1 MRKAHWFLVAF
12 GLCML
17 FPARARAQECPPAQ
31 QCDLCLGP
39 EDKKTVVDSLKELKS
54 IKESKA
60 VLKLK
65 GDIVIVRDWQDR
77 VYVNGGSAKPVDATL
92 TLGSTIN
99 RDMEIQLPVQ
109 VYYRPKP
116 PDPMFRLRIR
126 AQAGVLVPMIW
137 KDSKGGWDAGI
148 SFDFFHYD
156 IFNIAAYTGVRS
168 AGGGVGMDLTRN
180 FGPYVGYSLVYDGW
194 QSGILAGAYFSF

>member
-1 MRKAHWFLVAF
+1 MRKAHWFLIAF
-12 GLCML
+12 GLCVL
-17 FPARARAQECPPAQ
+17 FPARATSQECPPAQ

-65 GDIVIVRDWQDR
+65 GNIVIVRDWQDR

-92 TLGSTIN
+92 TLGDTIS
-99 RDMEIQLPVQ
+99 RDMQIQLPVQ

-116 PDPMFRLRIR
+116 PDPMFRLRLR
-126 AQAGVLVPMIW
+126 AQAGVLVPMVW
-137 KDSKGGWDAGI
+137 KDAKSGWDAGI
-148 SFDFFHYD
+148 GWDFFHYD
-156 IFNIAAYTGVRS
+156 VFNLAAYTGVRS
-168 AGGGVGMDLTRN
+168 AGGGIGMDLTRN
-180 FGPYVGYSLVYDGW
+180 FGPYVGYSIVYDGW
-194 QSGILAGAYFSF
+194 QSGVFAGVYFSF